1 MAHCV
6 HLEDNEL
13 ELLADRGTSIAHC
26 PSSNNNLRSGFC
38 DVKRA
43 IQFGVKV
50 GLGTDV
56 GAGSKSSI
64 LCAIVDALHVSH
76 GLNFAKNY
84 TIKGTGTLP
93 ECATNRT
100 YMPLNYKQGIYLA
113 TLGGAEALAVD
124 HLVGNFVDGKD
135 FDALL
140 VDVNAGPIVKYME
153 TEMTHKKS
161 AEKKL
166 LELVQQFVYVGDD
179 RNILSVY
186 VQGKQVKV

>member
-6 HLEDNEL
+6 QLDDDEL
-13 ELLADRGTSIAHC
+13 GLLASRGTSIAHC

-43 IQFGVKV
+43 LNFGVKV

-56 GAGSKSSI
+56 GAGSKTSI
-64 LCAIVDALHVSH
+64 LCAIVDALQVSN

-84 TIKGTGTLP
+84 TIKGTGTMP
-93 ECATNRT
+93 ETAENRAYT
-100 YMPLNYKQGIYLA
+100 PLDYKQGIYLA

-124 HLVGNFVDGKD
+124 AVVGNFVAGKD

-140 VDVNAGPIVKYME
+140 VDVNGGPIVKYLDTDMSR
-153 TEMTHKKS
+153 KKG
-161 AEKKL
+161 AEKIL
-166 LELVQQFVYVGDD
+166 LELVQQFIYAGDD
-179 RNILSVY
+179 RNIVYVY
-186 VQGKQVKV
+186 VQGKQVKL